1 MIPLSFFSNSFLYF
15 VITHNLRNSIWIFFL
30 MTVGILRRCC
40 IKLGKV
46 RYYSRESSSNSTVHT
61 ISITDPTFRLPDRS
75 TILSGIQPT
84 GTFHL
89 GNYFGA
95 IKSWHD
101 LNNLV
106 KKSEGNS
113 SLYFF
118 VADLHSL
125 TVPQDYQMLQKQ
137 RLEAY
142 ASIIA
147 CGIDPQ
153 LSTIY
158 YQSCIP
164 EITSIQWVLSCFS
177 SMGYL
182 NRMTQWKSKANLKD
196 NANVSDENA
205 LGKVKLG
212 LFGYPVLMASDVLTF
227 RATHVPVGQD
237 QSQHLELTREVAQ
250 SFNKSVGSKYFND
263 PHTLLTPTKKILS
276 LKNPLKKMSKS
287 DKEPLSKIFITDSAN
302 EITKKFNKATTDSIE
317 GKLTF
322 DLENRPGVSNLISIL
337 AAVKNKSIEQI
348 VIDVEDFSKKELK
361 EAVAEAVINELEE
374 PAKKYKELISNPEYL
389 QKLSD
394 LGTEK
399 ARIVANRTLKD
410 VMRLVGMSSY

>member
-1 MIPLSFFSNSFLYF
+1 MIRRENIRCISRKI
-15 VITHNLRNSIWIFFL
+15 ITCTR
-30 MTVGILRRCC
+30 
-40 IKLGKV
+40 K
-46 RYYSRESSSNSTVHT
+46 YSTESSKTVHT
-61 ISITDPTFRLPDRS
+61 VSITDPEFKLPHNS

-101 LNNLV
+101 LNTLV
-106 KKSEGNS
+106 KESQGDS
-113 SLYFF
+113 LLYFF

-125 TVPQDYQMLQKQ
+125 TVPQDFELLRTQ
-137 RLEAY
+137 RLEAF

-147 CGIDPQ
+147 CGIDPE

-158 YQSCIP
+158 YQSTIP
-164 EITSIQWVLSCFS
+164 EITSIQWILSCFTG
-177 SMGYL
+177 MGYL
-182 NRMTQWKSKANLKD
+182 NRMTQWKSKANLKES
-196 NANVSDENA
+196 AIVSDDNA

-212 LFGYPVLMASDVLTF
+212 LFGYPVLMASDVLSF

-250 SFNKSVGSKYFND
+250 SFNKTVGEKYFQN
-263 PHTLLTPTKKILS
+263 PHTMLTPTKKILS
-276 LKNPLKKMSKS
+276 LKNPTKKMSKS
-287 DKEPLSKIFITDSAN
+287 DKEPLSKIFITDSPK

-337 AAVKNKSIEQI
+337 AAAKNSSIEE
-348 VIDVEDFSKKELK
+348 VAKEVEDFSKKELK
-361 EAVAEAVINELEE
+361 EATAVMVIKELEE
-374 PAKKYKELISNPEYL
+374 PARRYQELISNPDYL
-389 QKLSD
+389 EKLSKR
-394 LGTEK
+394 GTDK
-399 ARIVANRTLKD
+399 ARSVANETLKD
-410 VMRLVGMSSY
+410 VARLVGMGYY

>member
-1 MIPLSFFSNSFLYF
+1 MFKNNTLKLNFCLRKSRRSF
-15 VITHNLRNSIWIFFL
+15 T
-30 MTVGILRRCC
+30 T
-40 IKLGKV
+40 
-46 RYYSRESSSNSTVHT
+46 ESTVQT
-61 ISITDPTFRLPDRS
+61 VSITDPNFKLPNNS

-101 LNNLV
+101 LNSLV
-106 KKSEGNS
+106 KRGGPDSNS

-125 TVPQDYQMLQKQ
+125 TVPQDYQVLKQQ
-137 RLEAY
+137 RLEAF

-147 CGIDPQ
+147 CGIDPN

-164 EITSIQWVLSCFS
+164 EITSIQWVFSCFT

-196 NANVSDENA
+196 SANVSDNNA

-237 QSQHLELTREVAQ
+237 QSQHLELTREIAE
-250 SFNKSVGSKYFND
+250 SFNKTVNSQYFKIPN
-263 PHTLLTPTKKILS
+263 TMLTPTKKILS
-276 LKNPLKKMSKS
+276 LKNPTKKMSKS
-287 DKEPLSKIFITDSAN
+287 DKEPLSKIFITDPSE
-302 EITKKFNKATTDSIE
+302 EIIEKFNKATTDSID

-322 DLENRPGVSNLISIL
+322 DLQERPGVSNLIGIL
-337 AAVKNKSIEQI
+337 AAATNKSIEH
-348 VIDVEDFSKKELK
+348 VAEEVADFSKRELK
-361 EAVAEAVINELEE
+361 QFVAESVIKELEE
-374 PAKKYKELISNPEYL
+374 PSRKYKELINNPEYL
-389 QKLSD
+389 EKLSRQ
-394 LGTEK
+394 GTEK
-399 ARIVANRTLKD
+399 ARTVANQTLKE
-410 VMRLVGMSSY
+410 VMKLTGMGHY